1 LVPQGFHHG
10 YHGRVSV
17 SVSSVE
23 SVPHTVQQRVEFRG
37 FREFGPIC
45 SEFQPCRSIGRFDRF
60 MGVQLT
66 FLGLTAVSLCGCFSV
81 HGIIQALPVLGRLD
95 GE

>member
-1 LVPQGFHHG
+1 LVPQGLHHG
-10 YHGRVSV
+10 YHGQVSV

-23 SVPHTVQQRVEFRG
+23 GVPHTVQQRVEFRG
-37 FREFGPIC
+37 FREFGPIR
-45 SEFQPCRSIGRFDRF
+45 SEFQPCRSIGRFDCS
-60 MGVQLT
+60 MGLKLT
-66 FLGLTAVSLCGCFSV
+66 FLGLAAVSLCRCFSI